1 MSNKVKMVTRIAGP
15 LSTKYLKLL
24 EKALFSKESYSEQ
37 AELWEVCR
45 GTARALRP
53 EKLGIIAYQ
62 DNKESLS
69 LYDVHSCTWLSK
81 YDCGKELIITIA
93 ATAIL
98 AEMYRLA
105 KIQIIG

>member
-1 MSNKVKMVTRIAGP
+1 MVTRIASP
-15 LSTKYLKLL
+15 LSTKYLDMLA
-24 EKALFSKESYSEQ
+24 KALFSEESSLEQ
-37 AELWEVCR
+37 KELWNVCL
-45 GTARALRP
+45 GTARALSP

-62 DNKESLS
+62 DNKKNWMS

-93 ATAIL
+93 ATAVL

-105 KIQIIG
+105 KIQTIG